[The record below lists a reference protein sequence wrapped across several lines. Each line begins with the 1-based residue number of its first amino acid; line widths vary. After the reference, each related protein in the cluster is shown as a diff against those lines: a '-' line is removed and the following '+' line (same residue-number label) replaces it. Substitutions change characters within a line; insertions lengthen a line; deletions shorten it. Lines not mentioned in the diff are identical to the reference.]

1 MRDKPSIPG
10 GLQSIKESL
19 TKLKSFRTGLVGTK
33 NRKRRDQRKKKKT
46 SRVKTSNSDGKG
58 T

>member
-10 GLQSIKESL
+10 GLQSIKDSL
-19 TKLKSFRTGLVGTK
+19 AKLKSFRTGLVGTT
-33 NRKRRDQRKKKKT
+33 NRKRRDQGKKKKA
-46 SRVKTSNSDGKG
+46 SRVKTCNSDGKG